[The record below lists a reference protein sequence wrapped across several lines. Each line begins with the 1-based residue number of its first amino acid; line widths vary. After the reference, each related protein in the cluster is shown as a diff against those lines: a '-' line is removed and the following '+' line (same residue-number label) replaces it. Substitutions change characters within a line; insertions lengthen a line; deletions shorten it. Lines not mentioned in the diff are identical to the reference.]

1 MRRRFQ
7 TRDLRHGRCRSTGAA
22 RRRRVVARRGGR
34 ALVYRAPGWS
44 AAMLLALVAALVTGA
59 AAVGYLLVG
68 GVAAVVVT
76 LAWLAFA
83 LRITSLLPAG
93 PHGDGPAPPGGA
105 GVREPRRPL
114 PYAPA
119 GGATISLSDEEP
131 PQRAVALA

>member
-1 MRRRFQ
+1 
-7 TRDLRHGRCRSTGAA
+7 
-22 RRRRVVARRGGR
+22 
-34 ALVYRAPGWS
+34 
-44 AAMLLALVAALVTGA
+44 MLLALVAALVTGA